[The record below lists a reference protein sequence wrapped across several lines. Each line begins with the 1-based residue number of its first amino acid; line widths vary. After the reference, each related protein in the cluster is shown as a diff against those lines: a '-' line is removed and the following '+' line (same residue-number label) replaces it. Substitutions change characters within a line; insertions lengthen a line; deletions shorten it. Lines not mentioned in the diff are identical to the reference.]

1 MPVKHVARYFRFL
14 LGVTLRNGAEC
25 PISSGNTV
33 VFRTKSSWIA
43 AKPDRPSGVRPPS
56 ARTQNASSRQPLQ
69 IAPGQASYWLAFENR
84 GRAHHGRIPGLAGR
98 VFKAGGGARAL
109 RVQTI
114 VVVPCHLIS

>member
-43 AKPDRPSGVRPPS
+43 AKPIVRAEY
-56 ARTQNASSRQPLQ
+56 ARRRREPKTQAAGNRCK
-69 IAPGQASYWLAFENR
+69 IAPGQQGKLLAAFESR

-98 VFKAGGGARAL
+98 VFKAGGGARAAPRSNHRGGAL
-109 RVQTI
+109 S
-114 VVVPCHLIS
+114 PH